1 MLATLLII
9 YIIMS
14 VWIVWEVLRYVY
26 GDRVK
31 KWIKFKIDLIEAERI
46 HKRNQDMN
54 KLKELKRSE
63 VKELKRSEV
72 LEVIAEDVGTL
83 EWSVLYN
90 ENRTKYKVL
99 DITEEKA

>member
-1 MLATLLII
+1 
-9 YIIMS
+9 MS
-14 VWIVWEVLRYVY
+14 IWIVYEVLRYVY

-46 HKRNQDMN
+46 HKRNQDLN
-54 KLKELKRSE
+54 RL
-63 VKELKRSEV
+63 KELKRSEV
-72 LEVIAEDVGTL
+72 LEVVAEDVGTL

>member
-9 YIIMS
+9 YIFMS

-26 GDRVK
+26 GDRFK

-46 HKRNQDMN
+46 HKRNQQLN
-54 KLKELKRSE
+54 RL
-63 VKELKRSEV
+63 KELKRSEV
-72 LEVIAEDVGTL
+72 LEVVAEDVGTL

-99 DITEEKA
+99 DITEEKQQN

>member
-63 VKELKRSEV
+63 V

>member
-1 MLATLLII
+1 MLTTLLIL
-9 YIIMS
+9 YTIMTIW
-14 VWIVWEVLRYVY
+14 VVWEVLRYVY

-46 HKRNQDMN
+46 HKRNQDLN
-54 KLKELKRSE
+54 RL
-63 VKELKRSEV
+63 KELKRSEV
-72 LEVIAEDVGTL
+72 LEVVAEDVGTL

-99 DITEEKA
+99 DITEEKQQN

>member
-14 VWIVWEVLRYVY
+14 IWVVWEVLRYVY

-46 HKRNQDMN
+46 HKRNQQQN
-54 KLKELKRSE
+54 RI
-63 VKELKRSEV
+63 KELKRSEV
-72 LEVIAEDVGTL
+72 LEVVAEDVGSV

>member
-1 MLATLLII
+1 MT
-9 YIIMS
+9 
-14 VWIVWEVLRYVY
+14 VWIVYEVLRYVY

-31 KWIKFKIDLIEAERI
+31 KWITFKIDLIEAERI
-46 HKRNQDMN
+46 HKRNQDLN
-54 KLKELKRSE
+54 RL
-63 VKELKRSEV
+63 KELKRSEV
-72 LEVIAEDVGTL
+72 LEVVADDVGTV

>member
-9 YIIMS
+9 YIFMS

-46 HKRNQDMN
+46 HKRNQDLN
-54 KLKELKRSE
+54 RI
-63 VKELKRSEV
+63 KELKRSEV
-72 LEVIAEDVGTL
+72 LEVVAEDVGTL

>member
-1 MLATLLII
+1 
-9 YIIMS
+9 MS

-46 HKRNQDMN
+46 HKRNQDLN
-54 KLKELKRSE
+54 RI
-63 VKELKRSEV
+63 KELKRSEV
-72 LEVIAEDVGTL
+72 LEVVAEDVGTV

>member
-9 YIIMS
+9 YIFMS

-46 HKRNQDMN
+46 HKRNQQQN
-54 KLKELKRSE
+54 RL
-63 VKELKRSEV
+63 KELKRSEV
-72 LEVIAEDVGTL
+72 LEVVAEDVGSL

-99 DITEEKA
+99 DITEEKQQN

>member
-9 YIIMS
+9 YIFMTI
-14 VWIVWEVLRYVY
+14 WIVWEVLRYVY

-46 HKRNQDMN
+46 HKRNQDLN
-54 KLKELKRSE
+54 RI
-63 VKELKRSEV
+63 KELKRSEV
-72 LEVIAEDVGTL
+72 LEVVAEDVGTL
-83 EWSVLYN
+83 EWSELYN

-99 DITEEKA
+99 DITEEKV

>member
-9 YIIMS
+9 YIFMS
-14 VWIVWEVLRYVY
+14 IWIVWEVVRYYY
-26 GDRVK
+26 GDRFK

-46 HKRNQDMN
+46 HKRNQQQN
-54 KLKELKRSE
+54 RLKELKRSQ
-63 VKELKRSEV
+63 V
-72 LEVIAEDVGTL
+72 LEVVAEDVGSV

-99 DITEEKA
+99 DITEEKQQN

>member
-9 YIIMS
+9 YIFMS
-14 VWIVWEVLRYVY
+14 VWIVWEVLRYYY
-26 GDRVK
+26 GDRFK

-46 HKRNQDMN
+46 HKHNQDLN
-54 KLKELKRSE
+54 RI
-63 VKELKRSEV
+63 KELKRSEV
-72 LEVIAEDVGTL
+72 LEVVAEDVGSV

>member
-9 YIIMS
+9 YIFMTI
-14 VWIVWEVLRYVY
+14 WIVWEVLRYVY

-31 KWIKFKIDLIEAERI
+31 KWIKFKIDLIEAERN
-46 HKRNQDMN
+46 HKRNQDLN
-54 KLKELKRSE
+54 RL
-63 VKELKRSEV
+63 KELKRSEV
-72 LEVIAEDVGTL
+72 LEVVAEDVGTL
-83 EWSVLYN
+83 EWSELYN

>member
-9 YIIMS
+9 YIIMFIW
-14 VWIVWEVLRYVY
+14 VIWEVLRYVY

-46 HKRNQDMN
+46 HKRNQQQN
-54 KLKELKRSE
+54 RL
-63 VKELKRSEV
+63 KELKRSEV
-72 LEVIAEDVGTL
+72 LEVVAEDVGSL

-99 DITEEKA
+99 DITEEKQQN

>member
-1 MLATLLII
+1 
-9 YIIMS
+9 MS
-14 VWIVWEVLRYVY
+14 IWVVWEVLRYVY

-46 HKRNQDMN
+46 HKRNQDLN
-54 KLKELKRSE
+54 RI
-63 VKELKRSEV
+63 KELKRSEV
-72 LEVIAEDVGTL
+72 LEVVAEDVGTI

-99 DITEEKA
+99 DITEENA

>member
-1 MLATLLII
+1 
-9 YIIMS
+9 MS
-14 VWIVWEVLRYVY
+14 IWVVWEVLRYVY

-46 HKRNQDMN
+46 HKRNQDLN
-54 KLKELKRSE
+54 RL
-63 VKELKRSEV
+63 KELKRSEV
-72 LEVIAEDVGTL
+72 LEVVAEDVGSV

>member
-14 VWIVWEVLRYVY
+14 IWVVWEVLRYVY

-46 HKRNQDMN
+46 HKRNQDLN
-54 KLKELKRSE
+54 RL
-63 VKELKRSEV
+63 KELKRSEV
-72 LEVIAEDVGTL
+72 LEVVADDVGTV

>member
-9 YIIMS
+9 YILMS
-14 VWIVWEVLRYVY
+14 IWIVYEVLRYVY

-46 HKRNQDMN
+46 HKRNQDLN
-54 KLKELKRSE
+54 RL
-63 VKELKRSEV
+63 KELKRSEV
-72 LEVIAEDVGTL
+72 LEVVAEDVGTL

>member
-9 YIIMS
+9 YIFMS
-14 VWIVWEVLRYVY
+14 VWIVWEVVRYYY
-26 GDRVK
+26 GDRFK

-46 HKRNQDMN
+46 HKRNQQQN
-54 KLKELKRSE
+54 RL
-63 VKELKRSEV
+63 KELKRSEV
-72 LEVIAEDVGTL
+72 LEVVAEDVGTV

-99 DITEEKA
+99 DITEEKQQN

>member
-1 MLATLLII
+1 MLTTLLIL
-9 YIIMS
+9 YTIMS
-14 VWIVWEVLRYVY
+14 IWIVWEVLRYVY

-46 HKRNQDMN
+46 HKRNQDLN

-63 VKELKRSEV
+63 V
-72 LEVIAEDVGTL
+72 LEVVAEDVGSV

-99 DITEEKA
+99 DITEEKQQN

>member
-14 VWIVWEVLRYVY
+14 IWVVWEVLRYVY

-46 HKRNQDMN
+46 HKRNQQQN
-54 KLKELKRSE
+54 RL
-63 VKELKRSEV
+63 KELKRSEV
-72 LEVIAEDVGTL
+72 LEVVAEDVGSL

-99 DITEEKA
+99 DITEEKQQN

>member
-9 YIIMS
+9 YIFMS
-14 VWIVWEVLRYVY
+14 VWVVWEVLRYVY

-46 HKRNQDMN
+46 HKRNQQQN
-54 KLKELKRSE
+54 RL
-63 VKELKRSEV
+63 KELKRSEV
-72 LEVIAEDVGTL
+72 LEVVAEDVGSL

-99 DITEEKA
+99 DITEEKQQN

>member
-9 YIIMS
+9 YIFMS
-14 VWIVWEVLRYVY
+14 IWIVWEVLRYYY

-31 KWIKFKIDLIEAERI
+31 KWIKFKIDLIESERV
-46 HKRNQDMN
+46 HKRNQQQN
-54 KLKELKRSE
+54 RL
-63 VKELKRSEV
+63 KELKRSEV
-72 LEVIAEDVGTL
+72 LEVVAEDVGTV

-99 DITEEKA
+99 DITEEKQQN

>member
-9 YIIMS
+9 YIFMTI
-14 VWIVWEVLRYVY
+14 WIVWEVLRYAY

-31 KWIKFKIDLIEAERI
+31 KWIKFKIDLIEAERV
-46 HKRNQDMN
+46 HKINQDLN
-54 KLKELKRSE
+54 RL
-63 VKELKRSEV
+63 KELKRSEV
-72 LEVIAEDVGTL
+72 LEVVAEDVGTL

-99 DITEEKA
+99 DITEEKQQN

>member
-14 VWIVWEVLRYVY
+14 IWVVWEVLRYVY

-46 HKRNQDMN
+46 HKRNQDLN
-54 KLKELKRSE
+54 RI
-63 VKELKRSEV
+63 KELKRSEV
-72 LEVIAEDVGTL
+72 LEVVAEDVGTL

>member
-9 YIIMS
+9 YIFMS
-14 VWIVWEVLRYVY
+14 VWVVWEVLRYVY

-46 HKRNQDMN
+46 HKRNQQQN
-54 KLKELKRSE
+54 RL
-63 VKELKRSEV
+63 KELKRSEV
-72 LEVIAEDVGTL
+72 LEVVAEDVGTV

-99 DITEEKA
+99 DITAKKV

>member
-9 YIIMS
+9 YIFMS
-14 VWIVWEVLRYVY
+14 VWIVWEVVRYYY
-26 GDRVK
+26 GDRFK

-46 HKRNQDMN
+46 HKRNQDLN
-54 KLKELKRSE
+54 RI
-63 VKELKRSEV
+63 KELKRSEV
-72 LEVIAEDVGTL
+72 LEVVAEDVGSL

-99 DITEEKA
+99 DITEEKQQN

>member
-14 VWIVWEVLRYVY
+14 VWIVWEVVRYVY

-31 KWIKFKIDLIEAERI
+31 KWIKFKIDLIEAERV
-46 HKRNQDMN
+46 HKRNQDLN
-54 KLKELKRSE
+54 RI
-63 VKELKRSEV
+63 KELKRSEV
-72 LEVIAEDVGTL
+72 LEVVAEDVGTL

>member
-9 YIIMS
+9 YIFMS
-14 VWIVWEVLRYVY
+14 IWVVWEVLRYVY

-46 HKRNQDMN
+46 HKRNQDLN
-54 KLKELKRSE
+54 RL
-63 VKELKRSEV
+63 KELKRSEV
-72 LEVIAEDVGTL
+72 LEVVAEDVGTV

-90 ENRTKYKVL
+90 ENRTQYKVL
-99 DITEEKA
+99 DITAKKV

>member
-9 YIIMS
+9 YIFMTIW
-14 VWIVWEVLRYVY
+14 VVWEVLRYVY
-26 GDRVK
+26 GDSVK

-46 HKRNQDMN
+46 HKRNQDLN
-54 KLKELKRSE
+54 RI
-63 VKELKRSEV
+63 KELKRSEV
-72 LEVIAEDVGTL
+72 LEVVAEDVGTL

-99 DITEEKA
+99 DITEEKQQN